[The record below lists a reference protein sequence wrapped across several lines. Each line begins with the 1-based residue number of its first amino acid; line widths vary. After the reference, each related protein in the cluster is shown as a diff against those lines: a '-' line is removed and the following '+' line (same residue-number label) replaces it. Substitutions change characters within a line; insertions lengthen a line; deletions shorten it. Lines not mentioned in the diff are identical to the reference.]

1 MRPKIYPFL
10 ALFFLAFASPLHAE
24 EPLTWQQ
31 CLSEAKEAHPD
42 LYSALA
48 VLQQAE
54 ADKLINRGSL
64 LPQISA
70 ALSGKEGGTLNGGS
84 GYSTGYSL
92 SAQQLLY
99 DGQKSSRQVLSNEE
113 AIKAAQ
119 YNYKAVSANLR
130 FALRSAF
137 TELLKAQDLVG
148 LAGEIAKRRQKNLR
162 LISLRYKGGRE
173 HLGSFRQAEADK
185 AQADF
190 ELGRAE
196 RGLLLARTK
205 LASALGGGNH
215 QNLAVQGDF
224 NVKELPLQKPNLPEL
239 AKNSPLFQQ
248 LDSRSKGARFDLD
261 AAKSA
266 FSPQLYLTS
275 SIGRNAYDR
284 MPTDA
289 LDWSAGVT
297 VAVPIYGG
305 GSGNARVSKAMAVVS
320 QLNAQEKSGYLQL
333 LDSIEGSWKD
343 FVDAQQN
350 VAVQKKFLDAAVE
363 RSTIANSQYS
373 NGLITFNDWVII
385 EDNLVNAK
393 KNFLNAGADLLIAEA
408 KWIQAKGGGVESE

>member
-1 MRPKIYPFL
+1 MRPKIYLFL
-10 ALFFLAFASPLHAE
+10 ALFFLSFASPLHAE

-31 CLSEAKEAHPD
+31 CISEAKEAHPD
-42 LYSALA
+42 LSSALA
-48 VLQQAE
+48 ILQQAE
-54 ADKLINRGSL
+54 ADKRINRGSL

-70 ALSGKEGGTLNGGS
+70 GLSGKEGGTTNGTS

-99 DGQKSSRQVLSNEE
+99 DGQKSSRQVLSSEE

-119 YNYKAVSANLR
+119 YNYKAVSADLR

-173 HLGSFRQAEADK
+173 HLGSLRQAEADK

-190 ELGRAE
+190 ELSRAE

-215 QNLAVQGDF
+215 PNISVQGDF
-224 NVKELPLQKPNLPEL
+224 TVRELPAAKPDFAEL
-239 AKNSPLFQQ
+239 AKNNPLFQQ
-248 LDSRSKGARFDLD
+248 LDARSKGARYDLD

-275 SIGRNAYDR
+275 SVGRNGYDR

-289 LDWSAGVT
+289 LDWNAGVT

-333 LDSIEGSWKD
+333 LDSIEGCWKD
-343 FVDAQQN
+343 FVDAQQM
-350 VAVQKKFLDAAVE
+350 VSVQKKFLDAAVE
-363 RSTIANSQYS
+363 RSTIASSQYS

-393 KNFLNAGADLLIAEA
+393 KSFLNAGADLLIAEA
-408 KWIQAKGGGVESE
+408 KWIQAKGGGVDSE

>member
-1 MRPKIYPFL
+1 MRLKFYPFL
-10 ALFFLAFASPLHAE
+10 ALFFLSLASPLHAE

-48 VLQQAE
+48 ILQQAE
-54 ADKLINRGSL
+54 ADKRINRGSL

-70 ALSGKEGGTLNGGS
+70 GLSGKEGGTTNGGS

-99 DGQKSSRQVLSNEE
+99 DGQKSSRQLLSNEE

-119 YNYKAVSANLR
+119 YNYKAVSADLR

-173 HLGSFRQAEADK
+173 HLGSLRQAEADK

-190 ELGRAE
+190 ELARAE

-215 QNLAVQGDF
+215 PNITVQGDF
-224 NVKELPLQKPNLPEL
+224 NVRELPAGKPAFSEL

-248 LDSRSKGARFDLD
+248 LDSRSKAARFDLD

-275 SIGRNAYDR
+275 SVGRNGYDR

-289 LDWSAGVT
+289 LDWSAGVS

-333 LDSIEGSWKD
+333 LDTIEGCWKD
-343 FVDAQQN
+343 FIDAQQM
-350 VAVQKKFLDAAVE
+350 VSVQKKFLDAAVE
-363 RSTIANSQYS
+363 RSTIANAQYS

-393 KNFLNAGADLLIAEA
+393 KSFLNAGADLLIAEA
-408 KWIQAKGGGVESE
+408 KWIQAKGEGVDSE